1 MKRKTV
7 VFAAL
12 LWLAGCGQV
21 GQTADT
27 LEENSE
33 TEMSMEISTE
43 QIGIK
48 QGTETIRQE
57 NIVVGQIPE
66 EAAGEKGGEP
76 DILRF
81 VDVFGQEYETEI
93 SFYAPKHPYDLD
105 CFLWENGVLSY
116 QGDENYRSRLG
127 VDVSHHQGVIDWQ
140 KVKSQGYEF
149 AFLRIGYRGYGTEG
163 RVCPDEMFEQN
174 IREAHAVGLDVGV
187 YFFSQAINEKEA
199 LEEAEYVLERL
210 KGYELEL
217 PVVYDPE
224 SILDAQART
233 DNVTGEQF
241 TKNTKVF
248 CEEIKKNGYEPMIY
262 SNMLWEAFEFD
273 MDELTEYLVW
283 YADYEP
289 KPQTPY
295 DFCFWQYTNEAKVE
309 GISGNTDLDIQLI
322 KTQ

>member
-1 MKRKTV
+1 MKRKTI

-12 LWLAGCGQV
+12 LWLAGCGQT
-21 GQTADT
+21 GQTKDT
-27 LEENSE
+27 WGENSE
-33 TEMSMEISTE
+33 AEMPIEISTE
-43 QIGIK
+43 EIGTK
-48 QGTETIRQE
+48 EGTETIRQE
-57 NIVVGQIPE
+57 NIVI
-66 EAAGEKGGEP
+66 GEISEGEP
-76 DILRF
+76 DILHF
-81 VDVFGQEYETEI
+81 VDVFGQEYETKI
-93 SFYAPKHPYDLD
+93 SPYAPKHPYDLD
-105 CFLWENGVLSY
+105 CFFWKNGVLSY
-116 QGDENYRSRLG
+116 EGDENYRSRLG
-127 VDVSHHQGVIDWQ
+127 VDVSHHQGAIDWQ

-163 RVCPDEMFEQN
+163 RVCPDNMFEQN
-174 IREAHAVGLDVGV
+174 IREAHGAGLDVGV
-187 YFFSQAINEKEA
+187 YFFSQAVNEEEA

-248 CEEIKKNGYEPMIY
+248 CEEIRKNGFEPMIY

-273 MDELTEYLVW
+273 MDELTGYPVW

-295 DFCFWQYTNEAKVE
+295 DFCFWQYTNEAEVQ

-322 KTQ
+322 KTK